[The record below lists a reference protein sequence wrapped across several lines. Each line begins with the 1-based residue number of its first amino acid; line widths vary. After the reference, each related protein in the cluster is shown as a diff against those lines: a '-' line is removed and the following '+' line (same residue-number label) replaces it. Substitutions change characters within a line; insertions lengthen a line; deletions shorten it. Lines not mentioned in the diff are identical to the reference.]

1 MAVFESKKPGHCSI
15 CDKDYPIGTR
25 ITKDKG
31 GYVMADCKW
40 PEHAHKNADPITQGA
55 GKQAGRLAGGP
66 VPADAEATT
75 GSGMKKGEGVGSLS
89 IQPASS
95 LTDAQIE
102 ATIAWAEKKAAE
114 HLNTELDYRIGSRKP
129 TNFIRGMNARTFE
142 DANSMDTFIF
152 PFNSGQCFVCNDKG
166 IHKQAMG

>member
-1 MAVFESKKPGHCSI
+1 MSVFESKKPGHCAI

-40 PEHAHKNADPITQGA
+40 PEHAKTNANPITQGA

-66 VPADAEATT
+66 APADAEATT
-75 GSGMKKGEGVGSLS
+75 GSGMKKGEGAGSLS

-102 ATIAWAEKKAAE
+102 AAIAWAEKKAAE
-114 HLNTELDYRIGSRKP
+114 HLNMELDYADIAFLEYFRAYAEFARQKQQQEFSLAMSRSIQTSAQANIEKVD
-129 TNFIRGMNARTFE
+129 RARR
-142 DANSMDTFIF
+142 
-152 PFNSGQCFVCNDKG
+152 
-166 IHKQAMG
+166 